1 MYQKEFSST
10 INLIAQ
16 LGYSIVFIDHAKIKT
31 LEDGTIS
38 HAATLM
44 DNQCYPTI
52 NQLVDFTLYLQK
64 EQRDGSSDPADVTV
78 YAYSKLSSNMESK
91 TRARHLAQRF
101 EFNYENLTEEIKKA
115 VMMIEQV
122 DKIEVTNTYQNR
134 YEPERESFESLKQRC
149 LEMATKLAS
158 NESIIPVLQEKLNS
172 ALGGTRLSEARPDQ
186 YDALLGLSIIL
197 TELGE

>member
-64 EQRDGSSDPADVTV
+64 EQRDGSSDPADVAV

-149 LEMATKLAS
+149 
-158 NESIIPVLQEKLNS
+158 QELH
-172 ALGGTRLSEARPDQ
+172 
-186 YDALLGLSIIL
+186 
-197 TELGE
+197 